1 MSELTVQKVYD
12 ILKERIAIIHHAL
25 SENSN
30 FKITSKKL
38 RKSLTDAEAELQN
51 YIDNIDSHPDEYK
64 EELAD
69 TALSEFY
76 FTKLCPDKKE

>member
-1 MSELTVQKVYD
+1 MSELTVQVVYD
-12 ILKERIAIIHHAL
+12 ILKERIEIIHYAL

-30 FKITSKKL
+30 FKTISKKL
-38 RKSLTDAEAELQN
+38 RKSLTDAEAELQS
-51 YIDNIDSHPDEYK
+51 YIDDIDRHPDNYK

-69 TALSEFY
+69 TTLSELY